1 MNALDGNAVAT
12 LLHDLFGQEMTGV
25 AATCAHCAKKSVLA
39 RVKVFRGAGTVL
51 LCSGCDGRL
60 MVIVDREGV
69 ACVDAEGFSALAV
82 RVPQPMLVADLNH
95 AGVTAPGSA
104 GASPAS

>member
-1 MNALDGNAVAT
+1 MNALDGNGVAT
-12 LLHDLFGQEMTGV
+12 LLHDLFGQEMTQVGV
-25 AATCAHCAKKSVLA
+25 TCAHCGKTSLLA

-51 LCSGCDGRL
+51 LCPGCDGRM
-60 MVIVDREGV
+60 MVVVHREGV

-82 RVPQPMLVADLNH
+82 RVPQPMRLTDLSR
-95 AGVTAPGSA
+95 AGVTAPRSA